1 MAIWAANLNK
11 VLWCGVLEV
20 IFASLAW
27 YDGISQIGKWVRR
40 FLLLS
45 LLESAQAVQAATDR
59 IRAISKAQTANKV
72 GLRVISFTN
81 ICYSA
86 IILGS

>member
-45 LLESAQAVQAATDR
+45 LLESAQAVQAATNR
-59 IRAISKAQTANKV
+59 IRAISKAQTRN
-72 GLRVISFTN
+72 RVSFQGIT
-81 ICYSA
+81 ICPRK
-86 IILGS
+86 GPQ